1 MKKIILL
8 IALSIAGS
16 AAAQA
21 PAPQKQAAKPEAAK
35 PEAAKP
41 EAAKAEPSKAQK
53 TAAVGKKSKRSQ
65 DARLCLQRPSNNDI
79 IKCAEEFL

>member
-16 AAAQA
+16 AVAQA
-21 PAPQKQAAKPEAAK
+21 PAPQKEAAK

-41 EAAKAEPSKAQK
+41 EAAKAEPSRAQK
-53 TAAVGKKSKRSQ
+53 TAAVAKKSKRTQ
-65 DARLCLQRPSNNDI
+65 DARHCLQRANNNDI